1 VSTRLDAIAF
11 NDHALAQR
19 LEDAETASTLDYVN
33 THAHLR
39 PDGGSFV
46 HAIGDGL
53 AVYVGPDSPI
63 NRVHGLGM
71 HGSITAADLT
81 AVEDFYAARSA
92 TPRIDLCPLAHTSL
106 REALL
111 RQCYGVVLFKH
122 VWWRTLDDFALAAVP
137 ADAHLRIE
145 MVDADEYLHWAQ
157 VVSAGFSGA
166 TQLDGVDVDIPLTNA
181 HKVATRCFLATV
193 GDTPAGGGALAIHDG
208 VALCF
213 SASTRPAYRRLG
225 IQRAL
230 LAARLAYAADA
241 GCDLA
246 AVSTIPGSASQRNVE
261 RLGFR
266 LAYTKATVG
275 RG

>member
-1 VSTRLDAIAF
+1 MNRRVDPITF

-33 THAHLR
+33 SHARLR
-39 PDGGSFV
+39 PDTGSEAR
-46 HAIGDGL
+46 AIGDGL
-53 AVYVGPDSPI
+53 AVYVSPESPI

-71 HGSITAADLT
+71 HGSIADADLVD
-81 AVEDFYAARSA
+81 AESFYAVRSA
-92 TPRIDLCPLAHTSL
+92 ATRVDLCPLAHASL

-111 RQCYGVVLFKH
+111 RRCYGVVLFKH
-122 VWWRTLDDFALAAVP
+122 VWWRTFDNFAPTATHAG
-137 ADAHLRIE
+137 AHLRIDI
-145 MVDADEYLHWAQ
+145 VDASEYLHWAQ

-166 TQLDGVDVDIPLTNA
+166 TQLEGVDVDIPLTNA
-181 HKVATRCFLATV
+181 HKEATLCFLATV

-230 LAARLAYAADA
+230 LAARLAYAVDA

-246 AVSTIPGSASQRNVE
+246 AVSTVPGSGSQRNVE

>member
-1 VSTRLDAIAF
+1 MDPIAF

-19 LEDAETASTLDYVN
+19 LEDAESASTLDYAN
-33 THAHLR
+33 THARLQ
-39 PDGGSFV
+39 PDTGSTAR
-46 HAIGDGL
+46 AIGDGL
-53 AVYVGPDSPI
+53 AVFVGPESPI

-71 HGSITAADLT
+71 HGLIADADLM
-81 AVEDFYAARSA
+81 AVEEFYAARSA
-92 TPRIDLCPLAHTSL
+92 ATRIDLCPLAHASL

-111 RQCYGVVLFKH
+111 RRCYGVVLFKH
-122 VWWRTLDDFALAAVP
+122 VWWRTLDNFAPTATHVG
-137 ADAHLRIE
+137 AHLRIE
-145 MVDADEYLHWAQ
+145 IAEADEYLHWAQ

-166 TQLDGVDVDIPLTNA
+166 TQLEGVDVDIPLTNA
-181 HKVATRCFLATV
+181 HKAATLCFLATV

-213 SASTRPAYRRLG
+213 SASTRPAYRHLG

-230 LAARLAYAADA
+230 LEARLAYAADS